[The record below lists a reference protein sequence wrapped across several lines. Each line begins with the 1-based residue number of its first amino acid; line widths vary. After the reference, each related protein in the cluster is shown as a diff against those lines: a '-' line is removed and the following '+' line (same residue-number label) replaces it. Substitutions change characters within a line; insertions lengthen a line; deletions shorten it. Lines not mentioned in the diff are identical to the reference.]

1 MSNIPITSAKNIQI
15 NAIEGY
21 CKNKCSMRY
30 DYKTIEQLCVSKTSS
45 NVNINLK
52 YEENTAPA
60 ISFDE
65 IGYNPTNVTIYSP
78 SLHKYNNIKANA
90 EICITHSQQNS
101 SPGNL
106 YIFIPLMISSKLPRS
121 SGGEK
126 NCNETLRS
134 ILNNMSEV
142 ACSDET
148 WIKMDFTINSF
159 LPNKPYFFYKEGNN
173 SIVVFHTNEY
183 NVISRYDYNKLR
195 RQNINLRNSN
205 EPLFYSNEQS
215 GQKITNDLYIEVKEM
230 QDGSPIGKE
239 ASLTKEEK
247 HTHEHTHEGFSIL
260 SDEDFCVKSSIEN
273 SISLLLIMSIF
284 YVGFKV
290 VTTKD

>member
-30 DYKTIEQLCVSKTSS
+30 DYKTIEQICVSKTTS
-45 NVNINLK
+45 NININLRH
-52 YEENTAPA
+52 EENTSPA

-65 IGYNPTNVTIYSP
+65 IGYNPKNIAIYAP
-78 SLHKYNNIKANA
+78 SLHKYNNNKADA
-90 EICITHSQQNS
+90 EICITHNQQNG

-106 YIFIPLMISSKLPRS
+106 YIFIPLMISSKLS
-121 SGGEK
+121 KTSGGEK
-126 NCNETLRS
+126 NCHETLSLLLSNIR
-134 ILNNMSEV
+134 NV
-142 ACSDET
+142 ACTDET

-173 SIVVFHTNEY
+173 SIVVFHTNNY
-183 NVISRYDYNKLR
+183 NIINSDDYYKLKK
-195 RQNINLRNSN
+195 QNINLTNSN
-205 EPLFYSNEQS
+205 EPLFYSNEQI
-215 GQKITNDLYIEVKEM
+215 GQKISNDLYIEVKEM
-230 QDGSPIGKE
+230 KDGSPVGKE
-239 ASLTKEEK
+239 NKDDEK
-247 HTHEHTHEGFSIL
+247 THTHEHTHEGFSIFN
-260 SDEDFCVKSSIEN
+260 DEEFCVKSSIEN